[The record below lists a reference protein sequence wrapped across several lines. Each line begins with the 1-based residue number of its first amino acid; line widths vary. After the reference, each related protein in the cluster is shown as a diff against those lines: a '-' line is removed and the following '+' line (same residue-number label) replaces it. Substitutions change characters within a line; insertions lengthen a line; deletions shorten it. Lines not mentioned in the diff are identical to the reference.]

1 MSSILTTES
10 IVLLLLFNKLTK
22 QSIFL
27 FFVWVIRVAFRCSGR
42 GGRFRI
48 FLNFPIFLWIPSV
61 RCILLSLFK
70 RTRQST
76 PFSCYT
82 ATATGQHGKRELP
95 DEDFAR
101 VLRGLHRARHQLRLL
116 QISSSSR
123 PAPLDHS
130 HSHRVKENTSKDGPL
145 FWAGFFFDRL
155 LFNFKFWDPGTI
167 LINILVDSILE
178 GWNLIID
185 QENPTPRISLSVRPS
200 VTEKYRIVHSQCTYD
215 AWVTRPERPKGAKDE
230 VKQARRAAD

>member
-130 HSHRVKENTSKDGPL
+130 HSHWVREGIQKKTNIWQWTMIIMPL
-145 FWAGFFFDRL
+145 SHLSSLLSHLLILIKPHSLNLLGGDQLLQLARQPHHNHSQGNRASGELCMRFFDCP
-155 LFNFKFWDPGTI
+155 FICFVWNNQ
-167 LINILVDSILE
+167 IN
-178 GWNLIID
+178 
-185 QENPTPRISLSVRPS
+185 
-200 VTEKYRIVHSQCTYD
+200 
-215 AWVTRPERPKGAKDE
+215 
-230 VKQARRAAD
+230 